1 MTVLSKAGDERIR
14 KLKHEYRA
22 AFSHWVSARNVL
34 VEPYKG
40 PENESAAHAN
50 EVSAADIYRT
60 ARNDLTAEMLHL
72 AGEGPA
78 FATSGVGNIVG
89 IEEGAMLNNIPAARG
104 WGWDF
109 LKIFVLVAV
118 TVAVAAFLA
127 GLASAPK

>member
-1 MTVLSKAGDERIR
+1 MTSLPKSGDARIR
-14 KLKHEYRA
+14 KLKHDYRA
-22 AFSHWVSARNVL
+22 AFSHWVSARNDL

-40 PENESAAHAN
+40 PDNESAAHAN
-50 EVSAADIYRT
+50 EVSAAHIYRT

-78 FATSGVGNIVG
+78 FAHPGFGKVVGVK
-89 IEEGAMLNNIPAARG
+89 EGAMLSNIPAARS

-109 LKIFVLVAV
+109 LKIFVLIAA
-118 TVAVAAFLA
+118 TVAVATFLA